1 MSLRRNVIS
10 SSPVRY
16 TSAGSMSRMFL
27 WSRQQHRRQQGRS
40 KIKFTPS
47 DLEKWNAV
55 SALKAGEDRATYLGL
70 GMLICSIVLA
80 FLLGTKL
87 VRSYN
92 ESVWK
97 GESKCTVIETRIT
110 NCKNCIQSCVSNCQ
124 KALHYPCI
132 QIYVNLSASGSR
144 ALLHLSE
151 DSVRVNSECFCA
163 TKCNIN
169 YSETEMLI
177 ASITENNTQSQPNPF
192 SCYYDPEGQQNNV
205 LLTRFDLPTALLNSA
220 FWPMCMFA
228 CGTVIIIM
236 VKMTQYLSLLKEHL
250 HK

>member
-27 WSRQQHRRQQGRS
+27 WSRQQHRRQQGSDVTSCRHTELQNCNCTEGGRSAHRVCAPSRS

-92 ESVWK
+92 ERYMLTYQLQGRGLCYTS
-97 GESKCTVIETRIT
+97 
-110 NCKNCIQSCVSNCQ
+110 Q
-124 KALHYPCI
+124 KIVY
-132 QIYVNLSASGSR
+132 
-144 ALLHLSE
+144 
-151 DSVRVNSECFCA
+151 
-163 TKCNIN
+163 
-169 YSETEMLI
+169 
-177 ASITENNTQSQPNPF
+177 ASILSVSVLQS
-192 SCYYDPEGQQNNV
+192 
-205 LLTRFDLPTALLNSA
+205 
-220 FWPMCMFA
+220 
-228 CGTVIIIM
+228 VI
-236 VKMTQYLSLLKEHL
+236 
-250 HK
+250 